1 MFIFILEP
9 LRICSIVVVEDLV
22 QIHAV
27 HCPLSTVHCPLSTV
41 HCPTSSCSAVRIPY
55 TIYYILYLSILL
67 YRFENR
73 NVYRVVTPE
82 TVNIGVV
89 AVIST

>member
-9 LRICSIVVVEDLV
+9 LRICSIVVLEDLV

-27 HCPLSTVHCPLSTV
+27 ILPTVRL
-41 HCPTSSCSAVRIPY
+41 AAAAAARIPY